1 MSSISLTPLTIQR
14 NVYLSSSLFLMV
26 EPSGSLK
33 DADCIKKHLEVLHF
47 AYKDEEIK
55 LMTHRKLKLKK
66 CVYCAIWGLI

>member
-1 MSSISLTPLTIQR
+1 
-14 NVYLSSSLFLMV
+14 MV